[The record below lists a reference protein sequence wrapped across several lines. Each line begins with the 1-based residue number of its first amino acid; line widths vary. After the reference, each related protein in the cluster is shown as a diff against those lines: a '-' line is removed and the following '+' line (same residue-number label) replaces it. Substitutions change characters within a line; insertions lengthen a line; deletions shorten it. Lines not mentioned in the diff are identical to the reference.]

1 MGINWN
7 LGEKESVQSIGRSP
21 SNKQAGISKEETQY
35 VVRRLIEVVTYI
47 MIRKTW
53 RKKEGVQD
61 LIVPN
66 VQVAIA
72 YRFVAYLEIAMINSK
87 NSPEMEDWGKYA
99 GEVQQELLY
108 LYNGLHIPESK
119 WCHERAKLEYSIA
132 KLVEPL

>member
-1 MGINWN
+1 
-7 LGEKESVQSIGRSP
+7 
-21 SNKQAGISKEETQY
+21 
-35 VVRRLIEVVTYI
+35 

-87 NSPEMEDWGKYA
+87 NSPEMED
-99 GEVQQELLY
+99 
-108 LYNGLHIPESK
+108 
-119 WCHERAKLEYSIA
+119 
-132 KLVEPL
+132 